1 MVLVHIGFSFENRA
15 SSILNKNS
23 NLSLMRDK
31 CKTCGA
37 ELPSPKI
44 THCSIKCLFANLWN
58 SKSLSGIPIEKWPD
72 DEEPWV

>member
-1 MVLVHIGFSFENRA
+1 MVLVHIGFNFENRA

-23 NLSLMRDK
+23 NLSLMRSK
-31 CKTCGA
+31 CKACGA

-44 THCSIKCLFANLWN
+44 THCSNKCLFANLWN

>member
-1 MVLVHIGFSFENRA
+1 
-15 SSILNKNS
+15 
-23 NLSLMRDK
+23 MRGK
-31 CKTCGA
+31 CKVCGA